1 MARLCK
7 WNATKN
13 PAMPVTRTTRPSMKR
28 LSRSA
33 TTACPVGWRAALAAS
48 IAKRRIMAPQN
59 SDPHSK
65 VVRMKN
71 SAGTGSACQN
81 PSEPTWSAA
90 VERSVACVGLG

>member
-1 MARLCK
+1 
-7 WNATKN
+7 
-13 PAMPVTRTTRPSMKR
+13 
-28 LSRSA
+28 
-33 TTACPVGWRAALAAS
+33 
-48 IAKRRIMAPQN
+48 MAPQN

-65 VVRMKN
+65 VERMKN